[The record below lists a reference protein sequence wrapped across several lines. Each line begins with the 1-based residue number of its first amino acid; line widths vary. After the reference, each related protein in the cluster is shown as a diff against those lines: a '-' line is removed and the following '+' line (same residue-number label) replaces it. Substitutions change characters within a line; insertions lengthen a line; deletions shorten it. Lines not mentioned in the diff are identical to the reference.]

1 MPLFP
6 PPEKQGEI
14 AFVIAKS
21 MPYRLRM
28 AVVAAAL
35 LSGLAVQLLFSFWT
49 GLPLLVLA
57 SLMGM
62 VRGYDAK
69 PVTGIEVK
77 WERVTPDEYRKV
89 REKADALKNWD
100 TDAFDGTNTTG
111 VMILFLTAGA
121 CAIVYLAASVRLGL
135 PDGFWIFPA
144 IDAAAL
150 LLPLWLTG
158 VREYLRKD
166 RLLIKIKLLEN
177 TMRFLEAPS
186 DVQVFPML
194 GLQSAGGGKNVPS
207 DARLMVKLLGAP
219 EEFMGL
225 QVQVSI
231 NSVKGT
237 DFPYLYCVL
246 IAKKDSGFLDGYGAF
261 KAETEGGLAGGISAL
276 LGLASSY
283 GPVYEPSPSPEVD
296 VLVIRQRAGRNGGYS
311 TSPEQAWNIV
321 SAALKAARGLS
332 AQKGGTQAAAGAN

>member
-21 MPYRLRM
+21 MPYRPRM

-35 LSGLAVQLLFSFWT
+35 LCGLLVQLLFSFWI
-49 GLPLLVLA
+49 GLALLLLA

-62 VRGYDAK
+62 IKGYDAK
-69 PVTGIEVK
+69 PATAPDVK

-89 REKADALKNWD
+89 REKADALKKWD
-100 TDAFDGTNTTG
+100 TDAFDGTNS
-111 VMILFLTAGA
+111 AGA
-121 CAIVYLAASVRLGL
+121 VMFLLVAAACLIIYQPVSSALRL
-135 PDGFWIFPA
+135 PDGFWVFPA
-144 IDAAAL
+144 IDAGVL
-150 LLPLWLTG
+150 LVPLWITG
-158 VREYLRKD
+158 VREYLKKD
-166 RLLIKIKLLEN
+166 QLLIKIKLLEEM
-177 TMRFLEAPS
+177 MRRLEEPS

-194 GLQSAGGGKNVPS
+194 GLQAAGEGKTAPS
-207 DARLMVKLLGAP
+207 DARLMVKLVGAP

-246 IAKKDSGFLDGYGAF
+246 IAKKGAGFLDGYEQF
-261 KAETEGGLAGGISAL
+261 KVTADGGLAGGIAAF
-276 LGLASSY
+276 LGLASSF
-283 GPVYEPSPSPEVD
+283 GPVYETSPSPEVD
-296 VLVIRQRAGRNGGYS
+296 VLVIRQKAGRNGGYS
-311 TSPEQAWNIV
+311 TSPAQAWSMV
-321 SAALKAARGLS
+321 SAALDAARGLS
-332 AQKGGTQAAAGAN
+332 AARLAATPGK

>member
-21 MPYRLRM
+21 MPYRPRM

-35 LSGLAVQLLFSFWT
+35 LCGLLVQLLFSFWI
-49 GLPLLVLA
+49 GLVLLAVA

-62 VRGYDAK
+62 ISGYDAK
-69 PVTGIEVK
+69 PATTSDVK

-89 REKADALKNWD
+89 REKADALKKWD
-100 TDAFDGTNTTG
+100 TDAFDGTNSFG
-111 VMILFLTAGA
+111 AVMF
-121 CAIVYLAASVRLGL
+121 VLAAAACLIIYQPVSAALSL
-135 PDGFWIFPA
+135 PDGFWVFPA
-144 IDAAAL
+144 IDAAVL
-150 LLPLWLTG
+150 LVPLWTTG

-166 RLLIKIKLLEN
+166 QLLIKIKLLEE
-177 TMRFLEAPS
+177 MLSRLQEPS
-186 DVQVFPML
+186 DVQVYPML
-194 GLQSAGGGKNVPS
+194 GLQAVGEGKTAPC
-207 DARLMVKLLGAP
+207 DARLMVKLVGAP

-246 IAKKDSGFLDGYGAF
+246 IAKKGSGFLDGYEQF
-261 KAETEGGLAGGISAL
+261 KATTDGGLGGGIAAF

-283 GPVYEPSPSPEVD
+283 GPVYETSPSPEVD
-296 VLVIRQRAGRNGGYS
+296 VLVIRQKAGRNGGYS
-311 TSPEQAWNIV
+311 TSPAQAWNMV
-321 SAALKAARGLS
+321 SAALDAARGLS
-332 AQKGGTQAAAGAN
+332 AARLARPA

>member
-21 MPYRLRM
+21 MPYRPRM

-35 LSGLAVQLLFSFWT
+35 LSGLLVQLLFSFWV
-49 GLPLLVLA
+49 GLVLLAVA

-62 VRGYDAK
+62 ISGYDAK
-69 PVTGIEVK
+69 PATTPDVK

-89 REKADALKNWD
+89 REKADALKKWD
-100 TDAFDGTNTTG
+100 SDAFDGTNS
-111 VMILFLTAGA
+111 FGA
-121 CAIVYLAASVRLGL
+121 VIFFLAAVACLIIYQPVSAALSL
-135 PDGFWIFPA
+135 PDGFWVFPA
-144 IDAAAL
+144 IDAAVL
-150 LLPLWLTG
+150 LVPLWTTG

-166 RLLIKIKLLEN
+166 QLLIKIKLLEE
-177 TMRFLEAPS
+177 MLRRLEAPS

-194 GLQSAGGGKNVPS
+194 GLQAVGEGKTAPC
-207 DARLMVKLLGAP
+207 DARLMVKLVGAP

-246 IAKKDSGFLDGYGAF
+246 IAKKGAGFLDGYEQF
-261 KAETEGGLAGGISAL
+261 KVEPEEPTGLMRFISIP
-276 LGLASSY
+276 GLTLSY
-283 GPVYEPSPSPEVD
+283 GPVYDLSPSSEVD
-296 VLVIRQRAGRNGGYS
+296 VLVIRQRADRNGGYS
-311 TSPEQAWNIV
+311 TSPAQAWNMV
-321 SAALKAARGLS
+321 SAALDAARGLS
-332 AQKGGTQAAAGAN
+332 AARLARPS

>member
-21 MPYRLRM
+21 MPYRPRM

-35 LSGLAVQLLFSFWT
+35 LCGLLVQFLFSFWI
-49 GLPLLVLA
+49 GLGLLLLA

-62 VRGYDAK
+62 VKGYDAK
-69 PVTGIEVK
+69 PATSAEVK

-100 TDAFDGTNTTG
+100 TDAFDGTNT
-111 VMILFLTAGA
+111 AGA
-121 CAIVYLAASVRLGL
+121 VMFFLVAVACLIIYQPVSSALNL
-135 PDGFWIFPA
+135 PDGFWVFPA
-144 IDAAAL
+144 IDGAVL
-150 LLPLWLTG
+150 LVPLWTTG

-166 RLLIKIKLLEN
+166 QLLIKIKLLEE
-177 TMRFLEAPS
+177 MLSRLAEPS

-194 GLQSAGGGKNVPS
+194 GLQAAGEGKTAPC
-207 DARLMVKLLGAP
+207 DARLMVKLVGAP

-246 IAKKDSGFLDGYGAF
+246 IAKKGAGFLDGYEKF
-261 KAETEGGLAGGISAL
+261 RVETEGGLVGGISAF
-276 LGLASSY
+276 LGLPSSF
-283 GPVYEPSPSPEVD
+283 GPVYETSPSPEVD
-296 VLVIRQRAGRNGGYS
+296 VLVIRQKAGRSGGYS
-311 TSPEQAWNIV
+311 TSPAQAWSMV
-321 SAALKAARGLS
+321 SAALAAARGLS
-332 AQKGGTQAAAGAN
+332 AARLARPS